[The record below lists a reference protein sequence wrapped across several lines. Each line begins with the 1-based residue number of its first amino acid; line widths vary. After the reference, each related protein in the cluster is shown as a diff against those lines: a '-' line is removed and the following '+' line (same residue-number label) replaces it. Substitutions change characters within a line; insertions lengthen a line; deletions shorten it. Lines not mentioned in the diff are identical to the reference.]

1 MIKLLIVKACFN
13 RYVFHTE
20 QLCSWFDSVSI
31 WSVKS
36 NDCLLSIRYTACS
49 PSAPQCLQY
58 VESRST
64 LLHVEPVVLR
74 NHEVVSLLDVP
85 ASAVDTPAINK
96 LKPAWESYFKLLFWT
111 TSFCLKFSLDLWQ
124 NAQMNGKHFGL
135 YFLNLGM
142 HPVCS
147 RWEDEFQED
156 CWCTEW

>member
-1 MIKLLIVKACFN
+1 
-13 RYVFHTE
+13 
-20 QLCSWFDSVSI
+20 
-31 WSVKS
+31 VKS

-96 LKPAWESYFKLLFWT
+96 RKPAWECISNYSFELRVFAWNFLWIFDRTRKWT
-111 TSFCLKFSLDLWQ
+111 GNILDYI
-124 NAQMNGKHFGL
+124 F
-135 YFLNLGM
+135 
-142 HPVCS
+142 
-147 RWEDEFQED
+147 
-156 CWCTEW
+156 